1 MESAGKTVDDEE
13 LREAMKE
20 NGIGRPSTRASIIET
35 LFKRRYIYR
44 ERKNIQASQAG
55 IDLIATINEELLKSA
70 KLTGLWENKLRRIE
84 RGEFSAAE
92 FISELKTLI
101 GDIVIN
107 VLSDNSSRQ
116 IEVKSEE
123 KVQPDKPKKKRT
135 RAPSVKSIEEILCP
149 LCGKGH
155 LLKGRS
161 AYGCSEFRSGCAL
174 RIDFSECGADLTPA
188 KVAAYIKKKYRHD
201 Q

>member
-1 MESAGKTVDDEE
+1 MRSAPHSEK
-13 LREAMKE
+13 
-20 NGIGRPSTRASIIET
+20 SI
-35 LFKRRYIYR
+35 R
-44 ERKNIQASQAG
+44 N
-55 IDLIATINEELLKSA
+55 
-70 KLTGLWENKLRRIE
+70 
-84 RGEFSAAE
+84 SAAE

-161 AYGCSEFRSGCAL
+161 AYGSTCSPTSLSAWR
-174 RIDFSECGADLTPA
+174 FS
-188 KVAAYIKKKYRHD
+188 AAPR
-201 Q
+201 